1 MKGYKG
7 FNKDL
12 KCKRKQ
18 FAVGKEFSVGEFNGV
33 LDVYHDSKNSLNFCK
48 YPLEVFN
55 CYQPTTNRF
64 AKVEAT
70 GDVIDSNPDDLV
82 SKSTIVY
89 TTKLKICREIG
100 LTDIISDSINYI
112 KNNAYLRDQKVRYSW
127 KNKKYHSAAS
137 DVIDHSI
144 ASNEKY
150 GSTATNIG
158 DCSVAENK
166 GSFSASTNT
175 GYKSLSENSG
185 DYSISSNTGNCSVAI
200 NEGEYSVSTN
210 TGSCSAS
217 ANTGKFSIATNA
229 GDASVTFN
237 SGNNSI
243 ALNTGEDSTAINKG
257 NYSIAANVGFYG
269 ASVAK
274 GKDSVAIS
282 LGNNGMAKGSIG
294 SWIII
299 AEFTD
304 YKSTNIKE
312 IKCFKVDGKNILPDT
327 FYKLKDGKPVIVEDS
342 RK

>member
-112 KNNAYLRDQKVRYSW
+112 KNNAYLR
-127 KNKKYHSAAS
+127 
-137 DVIDHSI
+137 
-144 ASNEKY
+144 
-150 GSTATNIG
+150 
-158 DCSVAENK
+158 
-166 GSFSASTNT
+166 
-175 GYKSLSENSG
+175 
-185 DYSISSNTGNCSVAI
+185 
-200 NEGEYSVSTN
+200 
-210 TGSCSAS
+210 
-217 ANTGKFSIATNA
+217 
-229 GDASVTFN
+229 
-237 SGNNSI
+237 
-243 ALNTGEDSTAINKG
+243 
-257 NYSIAANVGFYG
+257 
-269 ASVAK
+269 
-274 GKDSVAIS
+274 
-282 LGNNGMAKGSIG
+282 
-294 SWIII
+294 
-299 AEFTD
+299 
-304 YKSTNIKE
+304 
-312 IKCFKVDGKNILPDT
+312 
-327 FYKLKDGKPVIVEDS
+327 
-342 RK
+342 